1 MRRIYRLMLRRL
13 PTEFRTVYGRE
24 MEEAFLESLSLAR
37 RRLRL
42 LAVPYVLLRA
52 AWDLHRLERDL
63 RPRRMPRNRRAKLTD
78 GFFQHLR
85 IAARRLLRAPEFTVA
100 SVLTLG
106 LGIGA
111 VVTMATLVD
120 AILLR
125 PLPYAESDRLV
136 AVFLH
141 EKGRDAR
148 RGPTSP
154 VNFHAWREESETLS
168 LMTAAYPWSPS
179 LTGRDRPDQLRG
191 LKASRS
197 LFQLLGAQPL
207 LGRTFS
213 EGGEADDRVVVLG
226 YDLWRRR
233 FGEDPSIVGQ
243 TLILD
248 GEPHVVAGVMPR
260 GFRFPPFWTT
270 EAEMWAPLTFTPEE
284 AARHARF
291 LRVFARLEP
300 GTTLEDARRE
310 TDAIGARLEERFPR
324 ENVDTAINL
333 EPLLEPVVSEARP
346 ALLLLL
352 AAVVLLALIAC
363 ANVLNLKLVRA
374 AGRAKDAALAIAL
387 GASRSH
393 RLRDELIESF
403 LLAAFGGFL
412 GSLLAV
418 WGVPGILD
426 LAPAELPRLEEIGV
440 DPRTL
445 FYGLLVSAAVALV
458 LSVASYSRAPAA
470 SALRDAGA
478 RATNSRGRRVRDVL
492 VVSQVA
498 TSAMLLVAA
507 GLVLRSFR
515 ELSLLDPGFRRDEI
529 LTSSL
534 LLGSSSHT
542 APERQTVLFRQI
554 RENVGAI
561 PEVRSVALINNLPI
575 GGDIWGFRY
584 LVEGEEA
591 VEAAE
596 LPTASQRTV
605 TPSYFEAMGIPL
617 LAGRDF
623 EDGDDERGEPV
634 VIVNRTLAE
643 RHGSIETMIGRRV
656 RIGDL
661 EGDDF
666 RTVVGVASDSRQ
678 WDMSEDVR
686 PELFF
691 PYGQNPVSFYLKTTL
706 VVASAQE
713 PERLQPQIER
723 AVWSAAGEIP
733 VVEVRSMERIL
744 EDQVAPRRFI
754 SLLFAVFAALA
765 LVLAAVGLYGV
776 LSYSVSQQTVE
787 IGIRAALGA
796 TGGNIGSLVL
806 LRGAR
811 LVGLGLLAGLG
822 AALLAGG
829 LVAGLLFG
837 VTPRDPA
844 TFAAVS
850 VFLIAVALVAVAV
863 PARRA
868 ARLDPLRALRSE

>member
-1 MRRIYRLMLRRL
+1 MRRIYRLLLRRL
-13 PTEFRTVYGRE
+13 PPPFLAAYGTE
-24 MEEAFLESLSLAR
+24 MEEAFLESVEIAR
-37 RRLRL
+37 ERWRI
-42 LAVPYVLLRA
+42 LAVPYALLRA
-52 AWDLHRLERDL
+52 AWDLHRLAREL
-63 RPRRMPRNRRAKLTD
+63 RPRTARNKRTEVS
-78 GFFQHLR
+78 GSFSQHLR
-85 IAARRLLRAPEFTVA
+85 IGARRLLRAPAFTVA

-111 VVTMATLVD
+111 VVTMTTLVD

-125 PLPYAESDRLV
+125 PLPYAESNRLV
-136 AVFLH
+136 AIFLH

-154 VNFHAWREESETLS
+154 VNFHAWREESETVS

-179 LTGRDRPDQLRG
+179 LTGLDRPDQLRG
-191 LKASRS
+191 LKASHS

-207 LGRTFS
+207 LGRTFV
-213 EGGEADDRVVVLG
+213 EGDDRVVVLG

-233 FGEDPSIVGQ
+233 FGEDRSIVGE

-248 GEPHVVAGVMPR
+248 GEPHVVAGIMPR
-260 GFRFPPFWTT
+260 GFRFPPFWST
-270 EAEMWAPLTFTPEE
+270 EAEMWAPLSFTPEE

-310 TDAIGARLEERFPR
+310 MEAMGARLEERFPR
-324 ENVDTAINL
+324 ENVNTGINL
-333 EPLLEPVVSEARP
+333 EPLLEPVISDARP
-346 ALLLLL
+346 ALLLLF

-363 ANVLNLKLVRA
+363 VNVLNLKLVRA
-374 AGRAKDAALAIAL
+374 TGRVRERALAIAL

-393 RLRDELIESF
+393 RVREELIESF
-403 LLAAFGGFL
+403 LLAACGGFL

-418 WGVPGILD
+418 WGVPAILD
-426 LAPAELPRLEEIGV
+426 LAPAELPRIDEIGV

-458 LSVASYSRAPAA
+458 LSVASLSRAPAA
-470 SALRDAGA
+470 SALRDAGG
-478 RATNSRGRRVRDVL
+478 RATSSRGRRLRDLL

-498 TSAMLLVAA
+498 TSAALLVAA

-529 LTSSL
+529 LTSSI
-534 LLGSSSHT
+534 LLGGSSHT
-542 APERQTVLFRQI
+542 APERQAILLRQI

-561 PEVRSVALINNLPI
+561 PEVRVVAFINNLPI
-575 GGDIWGFRY
+575 GGDTWGFRY
-584 LVEGEEA
+584 RVDGEEA
-591 VEAAE
+591 VDAAE

-605 TPSYFEAMGIPL
+605 TPSYFGTMGIPL

-623 EDGDDERGEPV
+623 EEGDDERSEPV
-634 VIVNRTLAE
+634 VIVNRTFAE
-643 RHGSIETMIGRRV
+643 RYGSIETMVGR
-656 RIGDL
+656 RIGDF

-666 RTVVGVASDSRQ
+666 RTVVGVVSDSRQ
-678 WDMSEDVR
+678 RDLSEDVR
-686 PELFF
+686 PEIFF

-706 VVASAQE
+706 VVASAQK

-733 VVEVRSMERIL
+733 VVEVRTMERIL
-744 EDQVAPRRFI
+744 EDHVAPRRFI
-754 SLLFAVFAALA
+754 SLLFTVFAALA

-776 LSYSVSQQTVE
+776 LSYTVSQQTVE

-811 LVGLGLLAGLG
+811 LVALGLIAGLG

-850 VFLIAVALVAVAV
+850 VFLIAVALVAVAL